1 MMGAGE
7 QCACFLTESHRFTL
21 QARCWHGAACFLIS
35 HEDPLPIMRRRG
47 EDTKQPGKSPS
58 ADECLEGV
66 SSTTS
71 SSLQTFVRTLAHPQ
85 RSAVLVLA
93 LSLVAVGIQT
103 WDEDVVLSRLLVLI
117 GLFIAPAAVGRLPPP
132 SEVFSREDMEGERLV
147 APASVQ
153 APEAMTMDAGCIA

>member
-1 MMGAGE
+1 
-7 QCACFLTESHRFTL
+7 
-21 QARCWHGAACFLIS
+21 
-35 HEDPLPIMRRRG
+35 MRRRG
-47 EDTKQPGKSPS
+47 EDAKQPGKSSS

-103 WDEDVVLSRLLVLI
+103 WDEDVVLSRLLILI
-117 GLFIAPAAVGRLPPP
+117 GLFIAPAAMGRLPPP
-132 SEVFSREDMEGERLV
+132 SEVFFREDAEGERLV